1 MLRRGQPMKS
11 SASPRP
17 VYRQTELNRVLNPQ
31 NVCIVGA
38 SPKTGSFGERVLTN
52 LAGFGGNVYLV
63 NSKYD
68 RIGERRCY
76 PSMAALPENPDC
88 VAVVA
93 PRDAV
98 EDIVLQAARLRAGG
112 AILYASGYAETRLPE
127 RMELQR
133 RLGDIALETGFNIFG
148 PNSLGIPNYLAPPP
162 ISFSDYP

>member
-17 VYRQTELNRVLNPQ
+17 VYRHTELNRVLNPQ

-68 RIGERRCY
+68 RIGERPCY
-76 PSMAALPENPDC
+76 PSMAPLPDNP
-88 VAVVA
+88 A
-93 PRDAV
+93 PLPVRPPPHAPQS
-98 EDIVLQAARLRAGG
+98 I
-112 AILYASGYAETRLPE
+112 RLP
-127 RMELQR
+127 
-133 RLGDIALETGFNIFG
+133 
-148 PNSLGIPNYLAPPP
+148 P
-162 ISFSDYP
+162 